1 MANVWLRLS
10 AETSNDPKLIGI
22 AAAANVPFAYVLGLW
37 THLLCRARKNETP
50 GTFTD
55 TPAELACTLGMDEVT
70 VVEILAHLE
79 FHQRNLIDGNR
90 ISKWDKH
97 QKASDSS
104 ADRVA
109 RWRREQA
116 AKKTPQKP
124 QQPKQNQAVSDVVTL
139 HPKPKREVHPNVK
152 AAMDLGTRIMEEMG
166 VIGNTRLFN
175 QLTSPLT
182 PLFDDGIP
190 EEFIEDTLRKLW
202 KLQEDRGNL
211 PNTFQYYVPA
221 VKRHWEIANQKL
233 EGTMGNVKQPS
244 STATS
249 RNTGED
255 VESRRAAIL
264 EGLGFGSE
272 MDPRRASSY

>member
-22 AAAANVPFAYVLGLW
+22 AAAAKVPFALVLGVW

-55 TPAELACTLGMDEVT
+55 TPAELSCTMGIDEET
-70 VVEILAHLE
+70 IIEIMAHLE
-79 FHQRNLIDGNR
+79 MHKRNLIDGNR
-90 ISKWDKH
+90 IKNWDKH
-97 QKASDSS
+97 QKASDTSS
-104 ADRVA
+104 PRVA
-109 RWRREQA
+109 RWRQKKAEEA
-116 AKKTPQKP
+116 AKKAPQKP
-124 QQPKQNQAVSDVVTL
+124 QQPMENQKVSDVVTL
-139 HPKPKREVHPNVK
+139 HRKVNPNVS
-152 AAMDLGTRIMEEMG
+152 AANRVGVRIMDEMG
-166 VIGNTRLFN
+166 VLDNMKLFN
-175 QLTSPLT
+175 QITSPLT

-202 KLQEDRGNL
+202 KFQESRGNL
-211 PNTFQYYVPA
+211 PKTFQYYVPGI
-221 VKRHWEIANQKL
+221 KRQWDVANQKL

-264 EGLGFGSE
+264 EGLGFGST
-272 MDPRRASSY
+272 MDTRRASSY